1 MPTIYAVFVD
11 GHFWKAYEH
20 QVTAELTARGFRE
33 RGKVVVYEAMEAE
46 KCRAGLGLT
55 PAGVARSP

>member
-1 MPTIYAVFVD
+1 MPILYAVFVD

-33 RGKVVVYEAMEAE
+33 RGKVVVYQPEVSE
-46 KCRAGLGLT
+46 
-55 PAGVARSP
+55 